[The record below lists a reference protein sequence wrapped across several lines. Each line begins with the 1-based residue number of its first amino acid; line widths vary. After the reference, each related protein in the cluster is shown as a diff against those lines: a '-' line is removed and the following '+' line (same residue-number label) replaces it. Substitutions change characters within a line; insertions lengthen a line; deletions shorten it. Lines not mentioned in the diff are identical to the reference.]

1 MFKIAYRNVLR
12 NKRRS
17 FMSILITVFGVAVL
31 YLVLGYNAATNE
43 GLRLMAVE
51 QYGDLQIAASGYWD
65 EEKTEQLILTKTQIE
80 TIKEILGEEEAVQDF
95 TTQLNCSGI
104 LGTEIGSTITS
115 AIGIEPGNN
124 LTANYAITSGLNL
137 FAGDHSL
144 ALLGEGV
151 KKKLKVE
158 TGEWVSIMATT
169 LDGAYNAGS
178 LEVSGSFTMSNTEA
192 DGFYIILPLTFVQNL
207 LNTDGVENFLIRL
220 TDTDLTPEVLVRLEK
235 RFAAAGLDLEIKTWS
250 DLSLIYHQ
258 IKGMFEMIFFFTS
271 TVIFILVFFSVL
283 EIMSMAFFERMNEIG
298 TIRSIGTKRRQVF
311 LLLVQEG
318 LILGILGGGLGIIS
332 GWGVGHLINHLHISY
347 IPPSFSAAVP
357 LYIEQAF
364 GNGIIPFIIVLCS
377 TVLSALYPA
386 VKASR
391 LDIVQVLR
399 HV

>member
-1 MFKIAYRNVLR
+1 VFKIAYRNVLR

-158 TGEWVSIMATT
+158 TGEWVSIMATS

-235 RFAAAGLDLEIKTWS
+235 RFAAAG
-250 DLSLIYHQ
+250 
-258 IKGMFEMIFFFTS
+258 
-271 TVIFILVFFSVL
+271 
-283 EIMSMAFFERMNEIG
+283 
-298 TIRSIGTKRRQVF
+298 
-311 LLLVQEG
+311 
-318 LILGILGGGLGIIS
+318 
-332 GWGVGHLINHLHISY
+332 
-347 IPPSFSAAVP
+347 
-357 LYIEQAF
+357 
-364 GNGIIPFIIVLCS
+364 
-377 TVLSALYPA
+377 
-386 VKASR
+386 
-391 LDIVQVLR
+391 
-399 HV
+399 